1 MTLEGQ
7 LDEILKRYHLMNWK
21 ESGLEV
27 LIKYAQKEKEYWEPS
42 DKIHLMNDMTNI
54 IRISQALMKDKEVS
68 KK

>member
-1 MTLEGQ
+1 MTKSLEGQ

-42 DKIHLMNDMTNI
+42 DKTHLMNDMTKI
-54 IRISQALMKDKEVS
+54 IRISQALMKKKE
-68 KK
+68 